1 MLLVIIIL
9 FGRVYPM
16 QLKTS
21 SQKWLA
27 LFIAILLLL
36 VLMAGSIVYGYTETT
51 WKMAI
56 NAFTNF
62 DGSNEHIVIESVRL
76 PRALIAAA
84 VGASLAIAGV
94 LMQTLTKNPL
104 ASPDIFGVNAGA
116 GVAVVISMTIFGI
129 SNLQLYMWLAFFG
142 AAIATIGVYIIGSAG
157 REGLTPMKLTLA
169 GAAISALF
177 ASFTQ
182 GLLVI
187 NEAALEQALF
197 WLAGSVAGR
206 KLENLT
212 MVLPYLI
219 LGWAASLIIA
229 TKMNV
234 LSMGDDVAKGLG
246 VNTGL
251 LKISIGVIVILLSGG
266 AVAIAGPIGF
276 IGIVIPHLT
285 RSFVGIDHRWVIPFA
300 GIFGGMLLVSADI
313 ISRYILLPQEIP
325 VGVMTA
331 IIGTPF
337 FIYIA
342 RKGFNAR

>member
-1 MLLVIIIL
+1 MQLINSVQKWMGLIIAIIL
-9 FGRVYPM
+9 LIF
-16 QLKTS
+16 
-21 SQKWLA
+21 
-27 LFIAILLLL
+27 
-36 VLMAGSIVYGYTETT
+36 LMCASIVYGYTDTT

-62 DGSNEHIVIESVRL
+62 NGSNEHIVIESVRL
-76 PRALIAAA
+76 PRSLIAAA
-84 VGASLAIAGV
+84 VGGSLAIAGV

-116 GVAVVISMTIFGI
+116 GVAVVIAMTVFGAG
-129 SNLQLYMWLAFFG
+129 NLQLFTWLSFAG
-142 AAIATIGVYIIGSAG
+142 AAVAAISVYGVGSLG

-169 GAAISALF
+169 GAAMTAMF
-177 ASFTQ
+177 ASITQ

-212 MVLPYLI
+212 VVFPYLAA
-219 LGWAASLIIA
+219 GWIGALLISA
-229 TKMNV
+229 KLNV
-234 LSMGDDVAKGLG
+234 LSMGEDVAKGLG
-246 VNTGL
+246 LNTGL
-251 LKISIGVIVILLSGG
+251 LKIGIGLIVILLSGG
-266 AVAIAGPIGF
+266 AVAVSGPIGF

-285 RSFVGIDHRWVIPFA
+285 RSIVGIDHRWVIPFS
-300 GIFGGMLLVSADI
+300 GIMGGILLLAADI
-313 ISRYILLPQEIP
+313 ASRYILMPQEVP

-342 RKGFNAR
+342 RKGFNGR